1 MTEKRIPRPYE
12 ERRSDRR
19 SVFLSATLCSG
30 TRAYDVSIR
39 NMSKLGALVH
49 GSQNSAVGDLV
60 TLTRVDLI
68 AHGSIAWSSGSTVA
82 IHFFEA
88 VNAEDWMR
96 LANDRRTERRS
107 HFEAVARK

>member
-1 MTEKRIPRPYE
+1 MTEKCSQRPYE

-19 SVFLSATLCSG
+19 SVFLSATLRSG

-49 GSQNSAVGDLV
+49 GSQTLSVGELV
-60 TLTRVDLI
+60 TLTRADFL

-88 VNAEDWMR
+88 VDAWDWMR
-96 LANDRRTERRS
+96 VDRRTERRS
-107 HFEAVARK
+107 RFEAVARK